1 MGFWDR
7 THNLDRMTLPE
18 LVRAYFA
25 YPAILAYLGLG
36 IASYGLM
43 IHWMEQPWKL
53 LPAIA
58 LAIVVYPVVWY
69 LLHRFVLHG
78 RYLYRS
84 KATAAMWKRIHF
96 DHHQDPHNLNVLF
109 GALVTTLPTIA
120 IVTLPL
126 GWLVAGPAGAMAA
139 FGTGLVTTCFYE
151 FCHCVQHLNFQPRL
165 RFLQRIKRLHLAHH
179 FHNEQGN
186 FGITNYICDKLLGS
200 YYDKPRDVPKSAT
213 VFNLGYTQEEA
224 ARYPWVAALSDGMRG
239 DDNPRRFR
247 AAAAGGGDAEA
258 R

>member
-1 MGFWDR
+1 MGLWER

-25 YPAILAYLGLG
+25 YPAIIAYIGLAVV
-36 IASYGLM
+36 SYGLM
-43 IHWMEQPWKL
+43 ADWMESLWTLP
-53 LPAIA
+53 PAIA
-58 LAIVVYPVVWY
+58 LAVIVYPVVWY

-78 RYLYRS
+78 RYLYRA

-96 DHHQDPHNLNVLF
+96 DHHQDPHDLNVLF
-109 GALVTTLPTIA
+109 GALHTTLPTIA

-126 GWLVAGPAGAMAA
+126 GWLIAGPAGAMAA

-151 FCHCVQHLNFQPRL
+151 FCHCVQHLNFQPKF

-186 FGITNYICDKLLGS
+186 YGITNYVCDKLLGS

-213 VFNLGYTQEEA
+213 VFNLGYTWEEA
-224 ARYPWVAALSDGMRG
+224 ARYPWVAELSRG
-239 DDNPRRFR
+239 LRGNGNPRRSR
-247 AAAAGGGDAEA
+247 TAAAGSGDAES